1 MPTKNLG
8 RVSIV
13 PRGTWNTST
22 VYNRLDAVV
31 HDGSGWLA
39 KKQNIGQTPVEG
51 SDVWQL
57 LAERGADGRQGV
69 DGEPGKGFTII
80 GHFDTVES
88 LESSVPTPEPGD
100 AYSVGTVRPYD
111 IYTYDGVSFS
121 WFNNGP
127 LQGLDGPPGPTGAD
141 GATGPQGAPGPAAAV
156 TSWEVR
162 YQTSTSGTT
171 IPTGTWSENIPEVP
185 DGQFLW
191 TRTQVRY
198 SDGTT
203 TAAYSVSRS
212 GIDGTGSVSTVN
224 NVSPDSAGNVAL
236 TASGIP
242 TNDSTS
248 VQSHIDSAEADIK
261 DLQVDF
267 DEISC
272 SFAGC
277 ISGKKVSIIGDS
289 ISTFNADGYK
299 TEGYA
304 QYYPNT
310 SVPDVTS
317 VEDTWWKKVL
327 DACGCVL
334 EKNAAYS
341 GSRATNTDSSKPS
354 FYARC
359 TTTLL
364 GNPDTILVELGTN
377 DSNGNVP
384 IGEYDY
390 TTAYTS
396 LSEATF
402 ATAYIKGIKALKA
415 LYPNAQIVCVALNMD
430 VGYRNAICK
439 IAQFLGCKHVTS
451 KDYEK
456 GSGSHPNANGM
467 RQIASAVL
475 SLQNSDS
482 AFRTAVVSTR
492 YIEDGSVYL
501 NNNDYAFGIAPSSNL
516 TGNGIT
522 WVGLQNTSDAFVRH
536 YIRADGEYR
545 LRAQVNGKD
554 GNNNVI
560 QNYVY
565 IAVDGS
571 GAPVVVCSNPEAWR
585 KALGLSYA
593 SGDTFV
599 TTNVFS
605 ESGYVTSSTQTIH
618 LNVVVPKSLENIST
632 VTVQSLVGQ
641 IRGISGYVDNSSST
655 SFDWLSGYTVL
666 ADKVS
671 DNVVHIQ
678 IKKSTAL
685 ENVTNN
691 TVVVGNLVMSL
702 AFA

>member
-1 MPTKNLG
+1 MSQYCDHLDVSFCERDSFEAIFDDAPDYIGFAQAVKSTRILG
-8 RVSIV
+8 FFASVEALTEAV
-13 PRGTWNTST
+13 PNP
-22 VYNRLDAVV
+22 
-31 HDGSGWLA
+31 
-39 KKQNIGQTPVEG
+39 NIGDTYGIGEEAPYNLYVYSANG
-51 SDVWQL
+51 WVDN
-57 LAERGADGRQGV
+57 GV
-69 DGEPGKGFTII
+69 PG
-80 GHFDTVES
+80 
-88 LESSVPTPEPGD
+88 
-100 AYSVGTVRPYD
+100 
-111 IYTYDGVSFS
+111 
-121 WFNNGP
+121 
-127 LQGLDGPPGPTGAD
+127 GPPGPP
-141 GATGPQGAPGPAAAV
+141 GPQGNDGAQGPPGPAAAV

-162 YQTSTSGTT
+162 YQASASGTT
-171 IPTGTWSENIPEVP
+171 IPTGTWGENIPEVP

-191 TRTQVRY
+191 TRTQVTY

-248 VQSHIDSAEADIK
+248 VQSHIDSAEADIE
-261 DLQVDF
+261 DLQVGF
-267 DEISC
+267 DEISGN
-272 SFAGC
+272 FAGC

-334 EKNAAYS
+334 EKNASYS

-364 GNPDTILVELGTN
+364 GNPDTILIELGTN
-377 DSNGNVP
+377 DSNGAVA
-384 IGEYDY
+384 IGVYDY
-390 TTAYTS
+390 TTDYTS

-415 LYPNAQIVCVALNMD
+415 LYPNAEIVCVALNMD

-456 GSGSHPNANGM
+456 GSGSHPNAHGM

-482 AFRTAVVSTR
+482 VFRTAVVSTR
-492 YIEDGSVYL
+492 YIENGSIYL
-501 NNNDYAFGIAPSSNL
+501 SNDNYTFGTAPSSNL
-516 TGNGIT
+516 SGTGIT
-522 WVGLQNTSDAFVRH
+522 WADLQNTSDAFIRH
-536 YIRADGEYR
+536 YARANGEYH

-554 GNNNVI
+554 GNDNVI
-560 QNYVY
+560 QHYVY
-565 IAVDGS
+565 LAVDGS
-571 GAPVVVCSNPEAWR
+571 GTPVVVCSNPEAWR

-593 SGDTFV
+593 PGDTFV
-599 TTNVFS
+599 TTNAFS
-605 ESGYVTSSTQTIH
+605 ESGYVTSSAQKIH

-632 VTVQSLVGQ
+632 ITVQSLAGQ

-691 TVVVGNLVMSL
+691 TVVNGNLVMSL